1 MYLARPALLSLGLLA
16 GLALAQDSS
25 STPEPSSRDNQG
37 GSGPFAESSASDT
50 ASPDADP
57 SSAEAGGTAEPV
69 APSEPAAH
77 ADAPPVQAPAE
88 RAYVAVVIGISS
100 YRNLPDATE
109 LNFGRSDAATV
120 ADALR
125 KSANYDQVFLL
136 GDGEANREEIAE
148 ILHTQ
153 VPQLVGSDD
162 VFLLYFVGHGIGA
175 DLGLPVLLAHDS
187 TLQSGQEDGFELSQ
201 FARDLQTWIRAGTAL
216 IVTDTVH
223 RNQLDGISFFGPAAA
238 DWPTM
243 PPGWMLLSASESQQP
258 GRDGAF
264 GAVFAEAISGGAD
277 ANRDGVVT
285 TSELHAYLVS
295 RLSPTGQ
302 VPSAAGQFRGNQIL
316 ASDVHGGPSAA
327 PADPKK
333 DTSPPKDEPDEEPQ
347 QVLPDWSVSAAK
359 FVWAGGSGQSVQCRQ
374 QPVTACAPS
383 CYVRDFLAGPCA
395 LRGIFEGV
403 ELSGRVMVLGPG
415 KYDCARKGGELVC
428 SGP

>member
-16 GLALAQDSS
+16 GVALAQDSS
-25 STPEPSSRDNQG
+25 STDDPSSRDTRDD
-37 GSGPFAESSASDT
+37 SDAPAESSASDS
-50 ASPDADP
+50 ASPV
-57 SSAEAGGTAEPV
+57 AEPGPTAEPV
-69 APSEPAAH
+69 APPEPAPT
-77 ADAPPVQAPAE
+77 DAPAVQAPAE
-88 RAYVAVVIGISS
+88 RAYVAVVVGISS

-125 KSANYDQVFLL
+125 KDANYDQVFLL
-136 GDGEANREEIAE
+136 GDGEANREEIVE

-201 FARDLQTWIRAGTAL
+201 LARDLQTWIRAGTAL

-295 RLSPTGQ
+295 RMSPTGQ
-302 VPSAAGQFRGNQIL
+302 VPSAAGQFRGDQIL
-316 ASDVHGGPSAA
+316 ASDVHGSPSAA
-327 PADPKK
+327 EADPKEAP
-333 DTSPPKDEPDEEPQ
+333 SPKEDEPEEEPP

-395 LRGIFEGV
+395 LRAIFEGV

-415 KYDCARKGGELVC
+415 KYDCERKGGELVC